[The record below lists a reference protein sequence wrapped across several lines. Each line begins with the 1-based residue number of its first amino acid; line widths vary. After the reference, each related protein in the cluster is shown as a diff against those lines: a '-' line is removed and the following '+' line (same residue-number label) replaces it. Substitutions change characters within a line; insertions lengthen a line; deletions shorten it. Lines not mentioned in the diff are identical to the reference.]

1 MPTKIEKDVISG
13 RDTTGH
19 EWDGIRELNTPLPKW
34 WVYVYLATIVW
45 ALGMFVLYPAI
56 PLGTRATTGLLGFS
70 SRAQAMAGFQEM
82 NALHATQ
89 MQEIGRMSFADIEKN
104 HDLMEVALTAGRIT
118 FANNCQPC
126 HGPNGEGRIGY
137 PALDTD
143 VWRWGGSLDAIQ
155 QTITHGIRSAD
166 PDARNSQMPNFGGD
180 KLLTPAQIEDVA
192 DYVMTLYGKAKTG
205 VDTSAG
211 EKLFGDNCAPCH
223 GAKAEGNRDVG
234 APPLASRV
242 HLYGD
247 SRAAVVAQITH
258 PRMGVMPNWNH
269 RLSPATIKAV
279 ALYVHSLGGGE

>member
-1 MPTKIEKDVISG
+1 MPTKVEKDAITG

-45 ALGMFVLYPAI
+45 AIGMFVLYPAI
-56 PLGTRATTGLLGFS
+56 PLGRHTTRGLLGYS
-70 SRAQAMAGFQEM
+70 SRADAMAGVQEM
-82 NALHATQ
+82 NALHAGQ
-89 MQEIGRMSFADIEKN
+89 MARIGTMDFSAIEKD

-126 HGPNGEGRIGY
+126 HGPNGEGRTGY

-143 VWRWGGSLDAIQ
+143 VWRWGGSLDAIR
-155 QTITHGIRSAD
+155 QTITHGIRSND

-180 KLLTPAQIEDVA
+180 KLLTPEQIGQVA
-192 DYVMTLYGKAKTG
+192 DYVMTLYGKAAPG
-205 VDTSAG
+205 VDVSAG
-211 EKLFGDNCAPCH
+211 AKLFADNCAPCH
-223 GAKAEGNRDVG
+223 GAKAEGNREVG

-247 SRAAVVAQITH
+247 TRAVVVAQITH
-258 PRMGVMPNWNH
+258 PRMGVMPNWNT
-269 RLSPATIKAV
+269 RLSPAVIKAV

>member
-89 MQEIGRMSFADIEKN
+89 MQEIGRVSFADIEKN

-192 DYVMTLYGKAKTG
+192 DYVMTLYGKAKPG

>member
-192 DYVMTLYGKAKTG
+192 DYVMTLYGKAKPG

>member
-45 ALGMFVLYPAI
+45 ALGMFVLYPVI

-180 KLLTPAQIEDVA
+180 KILTPAQIEDVA
-192 DYVMTLYGKAKTG
+192 DYVMTLYGKAKQG

>member
-70 SRAQAMAGFQEM
+70 SRAQAMAGFKEM

-192 DYVMTLYGKAKTG
+192 DYVMTLYGKAKPG

>member
-1 MPTKIEKDVISG
+1 MPTKIEKDAISG
-13 RDTTGH
+13 RETTGH

-34 WVYVYLATIVW
+34 WVYVYVATVVW

-56 PLGTRATTGLLGFS
+56 PLGTRTTPGLLGFS
-70 SRAQAMAGFQEM
+70 SRATAMAGVQEM

-89 MQEIGRMSFADIEKN
+89 MQQIGSANFAEIEKN

-126 HGPNGEGRIGY
+126 HGPGGEGRIGY

-143 VWRWGGSLDAIQ
+143 VWRWGGSLEAIQ
-155 QTITHGIRSAD
+155 QTITHGIRSND

-180 KLLTPAQIEDVA
+180 KLLTAVQIEQVA
-192 DYVMTLYGKAKTG
+192 DYVMTLYGSAKPG
-205 VDTSAG
+205 LDTTAG
-211 EKLFGDNCAPCH
+211 AKLFADNCAPCH
-223 GAKAEGNRDVG
+223 GAKAEGNREVG

-247 SRAAVVAQITH
+247 SRAVVVAQVTH

-269 RLSPATIKAV
+269 RLSPAMIKAV

>member
-143 VWRWGGSLDAIQ
+143 VWRWGGTLDAIQ

-192 DYVMTLYGKAKTG
+192 DYVMTLYGKAKPG

>member
-19 EWDGIRELNTPLPKW
+19 EWDGIREINTPLPKW

-89 MQEIGRMSFADIEKN
+89 MQEIGRVSFADIEKN

-192 DYVMTLYGKAKTG
+192 DYVMTLYGKAKPG

>member
-126 HGPNGEGRIGY
+126 HGPDGEGRIGY

-192 DYVMTLYGKAKTG
+192 DYVMTLYGKAKPG